1 MDAVGDLVTSRLRL
15 RRWRDEDVA
24 DMVRV
29 NGDPE
34 VMRWIGDGSVLDE
47 AATAAEIVRFEDAW
61 RARGFGRF
69 AVELR
74 DTGEVIGMTG
84 MAIPSDVPE
93 IMPSVEIG
101 WRLGRAHWGRGLATE
116 AARAALGFAFTDGG
130 LDRIVGIYVVGN
142 DASARVMLKLGM
154 RFDRSTTENVFGR
167 PVHVYAIDRSAG
179 MAPSPPGPGS
189 GSGTMV

>member
-47 AATAAEIVRFEDAW
+47 AATAAEIARFEDAW